1 MDFQLS
7 DILRVP
13 ISYIIKGAYFL
24 VPNYAVALLLFAI
37 IVKLILFPLGIKQQK
52 NMVKQAKL
60 QPRVDAI
67 RKRYAGRTDQATQ
80 QKMQQETLDL
90 YQKEGFNPMGGCL
103 PMLIQ
108 LPILFSLYN
117 VISNPLKYL
126 CNLSSDAITAI
137 TNKINELYVAL
148 DAGALTGISIPENFL
163 TSIASGAEKLSGVDK
178 VKAIRYFGE
187 SHFSEWLNG
196 VSLPDF
202 HLFGLDLSE
211 TPAFSFDSLG
221 AILLFLIPILSG
233 VFSFLSMKLTRKLQP
248 MPQTEESAN
257 MNASMKIM
265 DWTMPLMSVWIAF
278 SVPAVI
284 GLYWIYQNIL
294 GTVQQFILK
303 KMYPTPVFTE
313 EERRAIEKEMN
324 GKIKKEPVKKSG
336 KKVRSLH
343 HIDDEDFA
351 DTAEASHVSS
361 DAPAAQEEAAAKEK
375 KKSPVA
381 DMIAPA
387 KMKSDDS
394 ASEKKTSETDAKE
407 DGEE

>member
-37 IVKLILFPLGIKQQK
+37 VVKLLLFPLGIKQQK
-52 NMVKQAKL
+52 NLVKQAKL
-60 QPRVDAI
+60 QPRIDAI

-80 QKMQQETLDL
+80 QKMQQEMMDL
-90 YQKEGFNPMGGCL
+90 YQKEGYNPMGGCL

-117 VISNPLKYL
+117 VITQPLKYI
-126 CNLSSDAITAI
+126 CSLSAQSIEAIGTKANELLVSLMNGSFTPASEI
-137 TNKINELYVAL
+137 PEAFLTRLEAINESGKAL
-148 DAGALTGISIPENFL
+148 FSSISGIEQIN
-163 TSIASGAEKLSGVDK
+163 I
-178 VKAIRYFGE
+178 IRYFGVE
-187 SHFSEWLNG
+187 HFSEWLDAS
-196 VSLPDF
+196 VLPDF
-202 HLFGLDLSE
+202 TLFGLDLS
-211 TPAFSFDSLG
+211 
-221 AILLFLIPILSG
+221 AIPNFNLASIGGFVLFLIPVLSG
-233 VFSFLSMKLTRKLQP
+233 VFSFLSMKLTRKLSP
-248 MPQTEESAN
+248 MPQTEEAAN
-257 MNASMKIM
+257 MSASMKIM

-303 KMYPTPVFTE
+303 KMYPAPTFTE

-324 GKIKKEPVKKSG
+324 GKVKKEPVQKSG

-351 DTAEASHVSS
+351 DTAAKKDEGTA
-361 DAPAAQEEAAAKEK
+361 APALPPEGKPK

-381 DMIAPA
+381 DLIA
-387 KMKSDDS
+387 KGELQDDS
-394 ASEKKTSETDAKE
+394 RE
-407 DGEE
+407 DEGNQS